1 MFTLSI
7 DFNQVV
13 LGKDHHLVEYQPAP
27 AAEHLPDWFKKLN
40 SVEVPSKFLTAQ
52 SCRGIYDVMTSGYL
66 VFWPIDV
73 TISKDENNKLFMKQT
88 GRDDME
94 IERGLF
100 HPHTH
105 LQLGHYPDANLS
117 AQKFGVEKVGLPY
130 KMKTSKKT
138 SLMMIQPPYRP
149 ELKTEVMPGIID
161 TDKFYS
167 PLNVL
172 FTIKPVDFTK
182 DIKISAG
189 TPLAQL
195 VPFVRSEWKIKYNKL
210 DEQLDQ
216 TTQENLMF
224 INKHYQK
231 KLWTR
236 KVFKREGN

>member
-7 DFNQVV
+7 DFNQLS
-13 LGKDHHLVEYQPAP
+13 LGKDHHLVEYKPAP
-27 AAEHLPDWFKKLN
+27 AAEHLPEWFKKLN
-40 SVEVPSKFLTAQ
+40 TLDTPSGFSTAQ
-52 SCRGIYDVMTSGYL
+52 SCRGVYDVMTSGYL
-66 VFWPIDV
+66 VFWPMDV
-73 TISKDENNKLFMKQT
+73 TISKDENNKLFIKQA
-88 GRDDME
+88 GRNEND
-94 IERGLF
+94 RGMF
-100 HPHTH
+100 HPHPQM
-105 LQLGHYPDANLS
+105 QLGHYPDAHLS
-117 AQKFGVEKVGLPY
+117 AQKFGVEKVSLPY

-149 ELKTEVMPGIID
+149 ELKTEVMPGVID

-172 FTIKPVDFTK
+172 FTIKPLDFTK

-195 VPFVRSEWKIKYNKL
+195 VPFVRSEWQIKYNKL
-210 DEQLDQ
+210 DEKLDQ
-216 TTQENLMF
+216 TTQEN
-224 INKHYQK
+224 IAYIDKHYQK